1 MFHVL
6 TTVKLFSPTLY
17 RIFSPLYIILYH
29 IMSYHISYYI
39 AILEY
44 FGGKV
49 WSGSRRVLRSHHYVL
64 VS

>member
-29 IMSYHISYYI
+29 IMSYHIIYHI
-39 AILEY
+39 ILLY
-44 FGGKV
+44 
-49 WSGSRRVLRSHHYVL
+49 WNTL
-64 VS
+64 VVRCGVEAEEF